1 MTSAEAYSQVDLDY
15 LEEEIGKALE
25 EDEDFEEDW
34 LKRLEPDFGQ
44 TEDYH
49 LFVQTDTFNGF
60 LYSDR
65 AVLHILNADVEDPVY
80 DLLGEFYD
88 IEDEN

>member
-1 MTSAEAYSQVDLDY
+1 MSSAQAYSEVDLDY

-25 EDEDFEEDW
+25 EDEDVGDDW
-34 LKRLEPDFGQ
+34 LKRLEPNFGQ
-44 TEDYH
+44 TEEYH

-80 DLLGEFYD
+80 DLLDEFYD

>member
-1 MTSAEAYSQVDLDY
+1 MTSAKAYSQVDLDY

-25 EDEDFEEDW
+25 EDENFEEDW

-44 TEDYH
+44 TDQRH

-60 LYSDR
+60 LYRDR
-65 AVLHILNADVEDPVY
+65 AVLHILEADLEDPVY
-80 DLLGEFYD
+80 DVLDEFYD
-88 IEDEN
+88 IEDKN